1 MRNSFRNSVISSN
14 GKQEPIIKIKPA
26 RNEQEETTG
35 NMQGES
41 GNQSSN
47 NQEKE
52 QEYPEIEVE
61 VEVEVQEMDDE
72 ESPKNEFGALEDEF
86 QGFGN
91 GNNDYVQ
98 NDYVQNDEEN
108 LYVNPNSRPGSFVD
122 PSLANEI
129 DADQEYR
136 SNGEELEEYVDD
148 VNIEVAYDQSPTVE
162 TPLEASPINPLAH
175 LQPIKNEPDY
185 MKEVN
190 LRRDPEEEYF
200 MLAQSKKSREYSSFL
215 SAK

>member
-52 QEYPEIEVE
+52 QEYPEVE

-98 NDYVQNDEEN
+98 NDYV
-108 LYVNPNSRPGSFVD
+108 
-122 PSLANEI
+122 
-129 DADQEYR
+129 
-136 SNGEELEEYVDD
+136 
-148 VNIEVAYDQSPTVE
+148 
-162 TPLEASPINPLAH
+162 
-175 LQPIKNEPDY
+175 
-185 MKEVN
+185 
-190 LRRDPEEEYF
+190 
-200 MLAQSKKSREYSSFL
+200 
-215 SAK
+215 